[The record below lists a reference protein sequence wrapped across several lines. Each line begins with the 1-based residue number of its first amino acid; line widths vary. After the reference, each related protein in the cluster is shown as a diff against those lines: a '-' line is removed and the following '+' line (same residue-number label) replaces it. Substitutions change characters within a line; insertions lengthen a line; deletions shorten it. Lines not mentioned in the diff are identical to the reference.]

1 MHYDLNFN
9 IDIEPL
15 EKGKIFQI
23 GNDIDNANLVIR
35 SSENEKL
42 LYLDGAC
49 DGDAPLYLGIT
60 KSRGTQSNKL
70 PVHQNDFLGGLQIYA
85 RTKKGNS
92 LGYSP
97 DETPLVAGIQFKMSD
112 VESTGSPTEMLVG
125 LSDHTGM
132 KIKLIVDMHGN
143 LKVVGN
149 MSLGNLT
156 ITDEEVLSP
165 NTLDKFVKAFYN
177 GKEYAIPLYSIRET
191 QT

>member
-9 IDIEPL
+9 VDIEPL
-15 EKGKIFQI
+15 EKGKISQI

-97 DETPLVAGIQFKMSD
+97 DETPLVAGIQFKISD
-112 VESTGSPTEMLVG
+112 VESLGSPTEMLVG
-125 LSDHTGM
+125 LSDHKGM

-143 LKVVGN
+143 LKVTGN
-149 MSLGNLT
+149 VSLGNLT
-156 ITDEEVLSP
+156 ITDEEVSASD
-165 NTLDKFVKAFYN
+165 TLDKFVKVFYN